1 MMNKFISL
9 SLLVLFIC
17 CVSCETNSAQTA
29 SSLDV
34 KAYRAQL
41 TGEKSFQLVDVRTAE
56 EFESGHLERAININY
71 NGNDFEQQINALD
84 KNKPTYIYCLSGG
97 RSSAAMDVM
106 TKKGFKQVINMKGG
120 ILEWKANQF
129 PLENNKN
136 NTTGW
141 IGMTKAAYD
150 QLTQSK
156 TPILFDFKAKWC
168 GPCKQLSPIL
178 DDLAAEYKDKIKI
191 IQIDVDEN
199 KSLADELKIR
209 SIPFLIY
216 YKNGKHTMNIE
227 GLTDKKNLI
236 KSLGLKK

>member
-1 MMNKFISL
+1 MLNFASAKFKKTPHYDEQIHFI
-9 SLLVLFIC
+9 VFTRPFIC

-106 TKKGFKQVINMKGG
+106 TKKG
-120 ILEWKANQF
+120 L
-129 PLENNKN
+129 NK
-136 NTTGW
+136 
-141 IGMTKAAYD
+141 
-150 QLTQSK
+150 
-156 TPILFDFKAKWC
+156 
-168 GPCKQLSPIL
+168 
-178 DDLAAEYKDKIKI
+178 
-191 IQIDVDEN
+191 
-199 KSLADELKIR
+199 
-209 SIPFLIY
+209 
-216 YKNGKHTMNIE
+216 
-227 GLTDKKNLI
+227 
-236 KSLGLKK
+236 